1 MADNKE
7 QIRGIIVQIFGDEY
21 QISSPNGPA
30 DVQRIARYVD
40 GKMRAIAAQHAGR
53 IPKATLAVLAA
64 MEITSE
70 LFGAMSEQS
79 RLTEKAQ
86 ENLERLTRLVDE
98 RADMFSSLGERTRPP
113 LRRILEDSPVGRR
126 DSTPVE

>member
-1 MADNKE
+1 MADKKE
-7 QIRGIIVQIFGDEY
+7 QIQGIAVQIFGDEY
-21 QISSPNGPA
+21 QISSQNDPA
-30 DVQRIARYVD
+30 DLQRIAGYVD
-40 GKMRAIAAQHAGR
+40 EKMRTIAAQHAIR
-53 IPKATLAVLAA
+53 VPKATLAVLAA

-70 LFGAMSEQS
+70 LLGAMSEQS

-98 RADMFSSLGERTRPP
+98 RADMFSSLGERTRSP
-113 LRRILEDSPVGRR
+113 LRRILEDSPIGRR